1 MTEEEKQIWNT
12 TYGASFSIIVD
23 SKRLGDAIG
32 KEVALHRKREAVEE
46 AIQSANA
53 AVLFLRDWRRDQ
65 DPKAGIEIE

>member
-12 TYGASFSIIVD
+12 TDGASFSIIVD
-23 SKRLGDAIG
+23 SKRL
-32 KEVALHRKREAVEE
+32 HRKHEAVEE
-46 AIQSANA
+46 SIQSANA